1 MVIKRID
8 EIPQAEVKEQGAV
21 GVSLKILA
29 GKDDGAPNF
38 VMRHFTIEKG
48 GHTPFHSHAWEHEV
62 FVLNGRGKVR
72 SKEGEIPLTPGMAVF
87 VPPNEMHSFVAD
99 EKESLSFICVIP
111 RID

>member
-1 MVIKRID
+1 MIIKKIE
-8 EIPQAEVKEQGAV
+8 EILQAEVKEQGAV

-29 GKDDGAPNF
+29 GKNDGAPNF

-48 GHTPFHSHAWEHEV
+48 GHTPFHSHTWEHGV
-62 FVLNGRGKVR
+62 FVLEGCGKVL
-72 SKEGEIPLTPGMAVF
+72 SKDGETLLKPGMAVF
-87 VPPNEMHSFVAD
+87 VPSNEMHSFLAD